1 MMTQRL
7 LIPLTVV
14 NLVLL
19 VISLAQARAP
29 ATEGIAPI
37 LRGRALEIIDDRGR
51 VRASIKLHSEDPAVT
66 MPDGKAYP
74 ETVMFRLIDPNG
86 RPNVK
91 LGASEQG
98 AGLGL
103 AGESEPTYIVLQAQ
117 RTSTS
122 VKLTNKDGR
131 QQLITP

>member
-1 MMTQRL
+1 MARQRFL
-7 LIPLTVV
+7 TALTVA

-19 VISLAQARAP
+19 TFSLAQLRSASADGVAP
-29 ATEGIAPI
+29 V
-37 LRGRALEIIDDRGR
+37 LRGSALEIVDDRGR
-51 VRASIKLHSEDPAVT
+51 VRASIKVHPADPAVT
-66 MPDGKAYP
+66 MADGKAYP

-103 AGESEPTYIVLQAQ
+103 AGQSEPTYLVLQSQ
-117 RTSTS
+117 GTSTS
-122 VKLTNKDGR
+122 LTFTNHDGR
-131 QQLITP
+131 QRLITP

>member
-29 ATEGIAPI
+29 VTEGIAPI
-37 LRGRALEIIDDRGR
+37 LRGRALEIVDDRGR
-51 VRASIKLHSEDPAVT
+51 VRASIKLHPEDPAVT